1 MLTFTPEQ
9 RRRFAEDIDGDYR
22 PKTRKTIVLVGLMGS
37 GKTALGKRL
46 AVALGR
52 TFVDSDTIIEEEE
65 NLKISE
71 IFCKFGEKH
80 FRLIEKEII
89 FFKINE
95 CLRQN
100 VKAIISLGGGAF
112 ENEKTRKFLL
122 NNSKVIWLSADV
134 KILIKRLGNAFNR
147 PMIKGNVEAKIEM
160 LLNRRT
166 KNYEKSHLKIDTDGL
181 SIDDLCDKIIKG
193 IS

>member
-1 MLTFTPEQ
+1 MINEIRNNSNLITL
-9 RRRFAEDIDGDYR
+9 IGM
-22 PKTRKTIVLVGLMGS
+22 MGS
-37 GKTALGKRL
+37 GKTSCGSALAKKIGIE
-46 AVALGR
+46 
-52 TFVDSDTIIEEEE
+52 FVDIDTIIEEEE